1 MTDITISNYIN
12 RMYVRACIKNQVY
25 KNKSWMMYQS
35 YEYILNNPPSTWN
48 HPEYPL
54 SLVIAWCE
62 HKAIGALTN
71 VFYIEQAYKPDGSKS
86 NKLIRHTNIYV
97 KPQYRSLGIGTK
109 LVEAALKIPGVD
121 KLNFISAGDEN
132 IFKIADRFPSKIN
145 VRGKRSQIG

>member
-1 MTDITISNYIN
+1 MMYITITDTIN
-12 RMYVRACIKNQVY
+12 KMYVRACIKNRVY

-35 YEYILNNPPSTWN
+35 YEYILGNPPAIWN
-48 HPEYPL
+48 HPVHQL
-54 SLVIAWCE
+54 DLVIAWCE

-86 NKLIRHTNIYV
+86 NKLIRHTNMYV
-97 KPQYRSLGIGTK
+97 KPQYRSLGIGVE

-121 KLNFISAGDEN
+121 KLNFIMAGDEN

-145 VRGKRSQIG
+145 VRGKRSQNE